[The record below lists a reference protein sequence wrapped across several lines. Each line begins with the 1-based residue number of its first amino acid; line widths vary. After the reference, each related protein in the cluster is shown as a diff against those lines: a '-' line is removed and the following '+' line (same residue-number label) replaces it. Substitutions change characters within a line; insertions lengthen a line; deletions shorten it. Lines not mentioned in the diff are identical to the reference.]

1 MRKVLCSKLSLM
13 TSQSSFGEIV
23 AMLQKNAVKRW
34 LLKKVRILFIC
45 FHTLYTLIFLIWLKQ
60 LRRDVLLLG
69 MVGNVGQGEVLLAK
83 LNTVPVQITFTFIQW
98 INSHVAVRIFLILS
112 KRILKHFSSKGYAEK
127 QCLENGRWYYTNR
140 SGEWTNYKTCSRVEA
155 HLTQERVHVVL
166 YGISVAALTPA
177 IVIFFAYK

>member
-1 MRKVLCSKLSLM
+1 
-13 TSQSSFGEIV
+13 
-23 AMLQKNAVKRW
+23 
-34 LLKKVRILFIC
+34 
-45 FHTLYTLIFLIWLKQ
+45 
-60 LRRDVLLLG
+60 

-112 KRILKHFSSKGYAEK
+112 NKILKLFSSKGYAEK